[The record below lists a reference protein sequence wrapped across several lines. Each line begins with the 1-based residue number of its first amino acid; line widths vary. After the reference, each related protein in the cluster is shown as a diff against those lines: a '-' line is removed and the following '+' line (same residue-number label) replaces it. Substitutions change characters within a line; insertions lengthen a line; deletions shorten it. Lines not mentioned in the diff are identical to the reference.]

1 MRKNSFIML
10 AVTLLLAVFTF
21 SSCSKDD
28 DPVPPGVDM
37 NFVTFVNN
45 SNSDVSVVVCSG
57 SIYDFPTSNDFRIG
71 NYAIQ
76 VVNAK
81 SSKMLEDAA
90 AKALLK
96 TGNPVTLFVV
106 NSSVLKDEGA
116 DGVRKDQTLYTR
128 ILLTSVPDNWTVTYP
143 Q

>member
-1 MRKNSFIML
+1 M
-10 AVTLLLAVFTF
+10 
-21 SSCSKDD
+21 
-28 DPVPPGVDM
+28 
-37 NFVTFVNN
+37 
-45 SNSDVSVVVCSG
+45 VVCSG